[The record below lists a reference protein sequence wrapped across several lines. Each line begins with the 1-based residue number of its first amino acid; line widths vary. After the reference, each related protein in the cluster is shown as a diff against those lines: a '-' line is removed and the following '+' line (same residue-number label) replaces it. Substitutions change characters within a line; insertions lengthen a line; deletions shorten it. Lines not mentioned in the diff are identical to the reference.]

1 MFDQTNEVNAG
12 GKKFQ
17 VLTHFIESPAKILS
31 AVSSNSMVLYEK
43 NMVVE
48 NLNPAQIQEKVYIFH
63 RETVA
68 DIELLFY
75 MADKVRSIH
84 HPVSNNK
91 LGIVFLKRN
100 LIDEAVEQFKFAL
113 ERDRNMVEAITNLG
127 IAYFIQKNYSLAL
140 ETFQRGKALKVEHAD
155 LYNYAGQVN
164 FELNKL
170 DAALL
175 DYERALNI
183 NPDYADA
190 NLNMG
195 LLYLKMIF
203 KKIEQND
210 AAGAENFKKLTLKYF
225 ILAAELM
232 PPGNIKIFDKVN
244 EFINS
249 NAFNH
254 IPELIEIIKKNNP
267 PLFDYNLEHE
277 FYLKFMF
284 GGKGKDDHYI
294 EDYIRQ
300 QQLMISEHP
309 DYADLRNNLGV
320 VYLIQCRNLF
330 LKALDE
336 FREALK
342 LNSDFKK
349 AEKNLKLAENDG
361 KGFLILLRAILK

>member
-1 MFDQTNEVNAG
+1 MFEQTNDVIAG
-12 GKKFQ
+12 GKQFQ
-17 VLTHFIESPAKILS
+17 VQTHFIETPAKITS
-31 AVSSNSMVLYEK
+31 AVSSNSILLYEK
-43 NMVVE
+43 SVLIE
-48 NLNPAQIQEKVYIFH
+48 NWGPEQIQEKTNIFH
-63 RETVA
+63 REMIT

-84 HPVSNNK
+84 HPISNNK
-91 LGIVFLKRN
+91 LGVVFLKRN
-100 LIDEAVEQFKFAL
+100 LIDEAIEQFKFAL
-113 ERDRNMVEAITNLG
+113 EQDRNMVETITNLG
-127 IAYFIQKNYSLAL
+127 IAYIIQKNYTMAL
-140 ETFQRGKALKVEHAD
+140 ETFQKGKELKVEYAD
-155 LYNYAGQVN
+155 LYNYTGQVN
-164 FELNKL
+164 LELNKL

-175 DYERALNI
+175 DFERALKI

-190 NLNMG
+190 HFNVG
-195 LLYLKMIF
+195 QLYLKMIF

-210 AAGAENFKKLTLKYF
+210 AQGIENFKKLALKYF

-232 PPGNIKIFDKVN
+232 PPGNIKIFDKIN

-249 NAFNH
+249 NSFNN
-254 IPELIEIIKKNNP
+254 IPELIDIIKKNNP
-267 PLFDYNLEHE
+267 PVFDYNLENE

-300 QQLMISEHP
+300 QHKLIFEHP
-309 DYADLRNNLGV
+309 EYADLHNNLGI

-336 FREALK
+336 FRAAIK

-361 KGFLILLRAILK
+361 KGFLILLRALLK